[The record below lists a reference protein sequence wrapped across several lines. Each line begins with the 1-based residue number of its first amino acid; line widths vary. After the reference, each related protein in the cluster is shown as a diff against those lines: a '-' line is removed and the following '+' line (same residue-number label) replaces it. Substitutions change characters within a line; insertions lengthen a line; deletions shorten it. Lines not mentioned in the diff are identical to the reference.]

1 MEIYAC
7 QNSLHEC
14 SLKREDLVDG
24 VKIDDGKVLVHA
36 LKNAQSVM
44 IF

>member
-7 QNSLHEC
+7 QNSLKEYN
-14 SLKREDLVDG
+14 LKEDDLVNG
-24 VKIDDGKVLVHA
+24 VKIDDGEALKQA
-36 LKNAQSVM
+36 LKNSQSVM